1 MITHRCGFVVALA
14 LLAPAPALAQSVSK
28 AGTVAAPFLEIP
40 VGATAIGMGGAFV
53 SLATDASAL
62 YWNSAGA
69 AFQDK
74 TQLLASH
81 MEWIADTRFDYAAL
95 VVPLGDFGTLGVTF
109 TALGMGDMK
118 VRTVEQPE
126 GTGEYFSASDI
137 AAGVS
142 YARRLSDRF
151 TVGFTVKYIQQTIWH
166 ETATAFA
173 LDLGTMFRTDLLGGL
188 VIGAALS
195 NFGTDMQL
203 EGRDMRTF
211 VRVDPTKLGSNDQ
224 IPYTLDVQSW
234 DLPLLFQLGVS
245 FAPVRVEDYRW
256 TVAVDAIHQSD
267 NYESLNLGTE
277 FAFQEFLFV
286 RAGYHSLFLESSE
299 ESENSEGGLTAGLG
313 LASSAL
319 FSASTVFQVDYAYRD
334 MGRLNAVHTVSLS
347 VRF

>member
-1 MITHRCGFVVALA
+1 MNAHRIGFLMLLA
-14 LLAPAPALAQSVSK
+14 LLTPGVVFGQSVSK

-40 VGATAIGMGGAFV
+40 VGAPAIAMGGAFV
-53 SLATDASAL
+53 SLANDASAL

-69 AFQDK
+69 AFQEH
-74 TQLLASH
+74 TQLLVSH

-95 VVPLGDFGTLGVTF
+95 VVPLGDAGTIGVTF

-137 AAGVS
+137 AAGLS
-142 YARRLSDRF
+142 YSRRLSERF
-151 TVGFTVKYIQQTIWH
+151 TVGFTAKYIQQTIWH
-166 ETATAFA
+166 ETATAVAF
-173 LDLGTMFRTDLLGGL
+173 DLGTMFKTDLLGGL

-195 NFGTDMQL
+195 NFGTDMEL

-211 VRVDPTKLGSNDQ
+211 IRVDPTKLGSNDQ

-245 FAPVRVEDYRW
+245 FSPVRDDEYRW
-256 TVAVDAIHQSD
+256 TIAVDAIHQAD
-267 NYESLNLGTE
+267 NYESVNLGTE
-277 FAFQEFLFV
+277 FAFQEFLFL
-286 RAGYHSLFLESSE
+286 RAGYHSLFLEE
-299 ESENSEGGLTAGLG
+299 SEGGLSAGIG
-313 LASSAL
+313 VASSAL

-334 MGRLNAVHTVSLS
+334 MGRLNAVHNLSLS